1 MEEKEDIYY
10 VEIKNNERFKGV
22 YVNEKVRLENEIV
35 DEEYSLIKTE
45 VEALMFEI
53 KKLNIDTELK
63 KYLFKRDFE
72 MYRLKRDLS
81 ELIDIKIKLALITS
95 ELEQLKRDML
105 GTEDDIN
112 ENIDEDLLD

>member
-22 YVNEKVRLENEIV
+22 YVNKKVILEEEIV
-35 DEEYSLIKTE
+35 DEEMASIKTE
-45 VEALMFEI
+45 FEARLLEV
-53 KKLNIDTELK
+53 KQLNIDNEVK
-63 KYLFKRDFE
+63 KYLFSRELEIF
-72 MYRLKRDLS
+72 RLKRDLS

-112 ENIDEDLLD
+112 ENIDDDLLD